1 MNLSKGNFESDIY
14 QTPSS
19 YSCLVCG
26 ELSCYRHGV
35 ESSIN
40 LQPHKG
46 LLIDRTINESLSDL
60 FETILELYVFRW
72 YDEIQEFKKDDERF
86 KSEVRFLFK
95 YLTATL
101 LRRLT
106 SLDLN
111 RIIYYKLIPL
121 LIQHFQTFLQGKRQA
136 KSQQFVEKCVLRCY
150 QQNGLTC
157 KNIRS
162 RNEEIKF
169 IRNLV
174 ELTMPYLL
182 PPYTYST
189 VSKSFLRE
197 LFTCCFVHPLV
208 EIATD
213 PLYVNDILML
223 IFGQYETPEKGENE
237 QTESNLIEILHNY
250 ELINRLPEEVAPDE
264 ESPSGELLGV
274 EFHKL
279 LKNPQMLIVFFRY
292 LKEEGSINYLQF
304 ILSLE
309 SFNEKLFDPE
319 ISQNEM
325 KELHADATHIYR
337 SYLLPAGSDYLGLQ
351 DEQLLVEMKR
361 ILDKDY
367 ECIVEL
373 RSLKPLLEA
382 YEEIYSKLEQ
392 FYFPQ
397 FLTSDL
403 YIKMI
408 VGSRLFNF
416 LDECSSERFIFNGE
430 ENCEELF
437 ETNSDEEAD
446 EEEDVYVDYGID
458 LIDIMN
464 ADSSSTNEMDLKES
478 ETVRDLSTWKISIDK
493 VDTKIQN
500 TFKYYY
506 VFQIK
511 VEVEDSNGDEPT
523 RPDELDEKEFA
534 CQPGKSSQQSWIVE
548 RKYEEFYVL
557 DGKLKKFHGN
567 ALSRIVG
574 LSSKRTLFKQS
585 LAFLESKKLEF
596 EKYLHELT
604 NIPGLKRSELIYNF
618 LKPPSDSTTQQ
629 EDIFHHS
636 KLVDIN
642 LRKMIKTMPA
652 KFSQER
658 GQNLDSFL
666 KNFINSTESQKGKGN
681 VPNLKD
687 IFNYNNESDSPSS
700 EESPESDPADFK
712 ENDGGQAA
720 GKRTEVFKV
729 HAIYDYL
736 IIVLT
741 RICNLKSYSGLVVK
755 LLRLLQPVLNNT
767 IEHIFHLSVRSKVNS
782 LLTRDNLNK
791 SILFLK
797 ATILE
802 MESKENEAR
811 GLSKLEKMRKQKSQD
826 TLRTLQNYFSNFLPA
841 YLSLLNLNN
850 QTGYFLHSVFQ
861 YQLLNKQ
868 FFYLFFNLMIEDVFP
883 EIVDKKR

>member
-1 MNLSKGNFESDIY
+1 M
-14 QTPSS
+14 
-19 YSCLVCG
+19 
-26 ELSCYRHGV
+26 
-35 ESSIN
+35 
-40 LQPHKG
+40 
-46 LLIDRTINESLSDL
+46 
-60 FETILELYVFRW
+60 
-72 YDEIQEFKKDDERF
+72 
-86 KSEVRFLFK
+86 RFLFK
-95 YLTATL
+95 YLTSTL
-101 LRRLT
+101 LRRLA

-111 RIIYYKLIPL
+111 RIIYHKLIPL

-136 KSQQFVEKCVLRCY
+136 KSQQFVEKSVLRCY
-150 QQNGLTC
+150 AQNGLIC
-157 KNIRS
+157 KNIKS

-169 IRNLV
+169 LRNLV

-197 LFTCCFVHPLV
+197 LFTCCFVFPLV

-213 PLYVNDILML
+213 PLYLNEILML
-223 IFGQYETPEKGENE
+223 IFNAQDAPIEKDENE
-237 QTESNLIEILHNY
+237 HRESNLIEILYNY
-250 ELINRLPEEVAPDE
+250 ELTNRAKESAEEPGDE
-264 ESPSGELLGV
+264 LAGGHLLGV

-279 LKNPQMLIVFFRY
+279 LKNQQMLIVFFQY
-292 LKEEGSINYLQF
+292 LKDEGSINYLQF

-309 SFNEKLFDPE
+309 SFNDKLFDPE

-325 KELHADATHIYR
+325 KELHADASHIYKT
-337 SYLLPAGSDYLGLQ
+337 YLLPTGADFLGLQ

-361 ILDKDY
+361 ILDKNY
-367 ECIVEL
+367 ECIIEL

-392 FYFPQ
+392 FYYPQ

-416 LDECSSERFIFNGE
+416 LDECSSERFIFNE

-437 ETNSDEEAD
+437 ENNSELEEED

-464 ADSSSTNEMDLKES
+464 ADSSSTNELELKES
-478 ETVRDLSTWKISIDK
+478 ETVRDLSMWKISIDK
-493 VDTKIQN
+493 VDTKIYN
-500 TFKYYY
+500 NYKYFY

-511 VEVEDSNGDEPT
+511 VEVDDGGDEPADE
-523 RPDELDEKEFA
+523 PDDKEFGGLA
-534 CQPGKSSQQSWIVE
+534 KTNRSWVVE

-596 EKYLHELT
+596 ERYLHELT
-604 NIPGLKRSELIYNF
+604 NISSLKRSELIYNF

-642 LRKMIKTMPA
+642 LKKMIKTVPA

-658 GQNLDSFL
+658 GQNLDAFL
-666 KNFINSTESQKGKGN
+666 KNFINSTESQKSKGN

-687 IFNYNNESDSPSS
+687 IFNYNNESDSQSS
-700 EESPESDPADFK
+700 EESPESDPVDFR
-712 ENDGGQAA
+712 ESDQAS
-720 GKRTEVFKV
+720 KRRDVFKV
-729 HAIYDYL
+729 NSIYDYL

-741 RICNLKSYSGLVVK
+741 RICNLKNYGGLMVK
-755 LLRLLQPVLNNT
+755 LLRVLQPVLNNT
-767 IEHIFHLSVRSKVNS
+767 IEYIFHLSVQSKVNN
-782 LLTRDNLNK
+782 LLTRVNLNK

-802 MESKENEAR
+802 METKEAEAR
-811 GLSKLEKMRKQKSQD
+811 GPSKLEKMRKQKSQE
-826 TLRTLQNYFSNFLPA
+826 TLRALQEYFNDFLPG
-841 YLSLLNLNN
+841 YLSFLNLNT

-868 FFYLFFNLMIEDVFP
+868 FFYLFFNLLIEDVFP
-883 EIVDKKR
+883 EIIDKKR

>member
-1 MNLSKGNFESDIY
+1 M
-14 QTPSS
+14 
-19 YSCLVCG
+19 
-26 ELSCYRHGV
+26 
-35 ESSIN
+35 
-40 LQPHKG
+40 
-46 LLIDRTINESLSDL
+46 
-60 FETILELYVFRW
+60 
-72 YDEIQEFKKDDERF
+72 
-86 KSEVRFLFK
+86 RFLFK
-95 YLTATL
+95 YLTSTL

-150 QQNGLTC
+150 QQNGLIC
-157 KNIRS
+157 KNIKS

-197 LFTCCFVHPLV
+197 LFTCCFVFPLV

-223 IFGQYETPEKGENE
+223 IFSGQYETPEKGESE
-237 QTESNLIEILHNY
+237 QAESNLIEILHNY
-250 ELINRLPEEVAPDE
+250 ELTNRQKQPTEEPAADG
-264 ESPSGELLGV
+264 ESPSAELLGV

-279 LKNPQMLIVFFRY
+279 LKNPQMLIVFFQY

-337 SYLLPAGSDYLGLQ
+337 SYLLPAGSDYLGIQ
-351 DEQLLVEMKR
+351 DEQLLIEMKR
-361 ILDKDY
+361 ILDKNH

-392 FYFPQ
+392 FYYPQ

-416 LDECSSERFIFNGE
+416 LDECSSERFIFNE

-437 ETNSDEEAD
+437 ENNSDVDEDD

-464 ADSSSTNEMDLKES
+464 ADSSSTNELDLKES

-500 TFKYYY
+500 TYKYYY

-511 VEVEDSNGDEPT
+511 VEMDSNGDEPT
-523 RPDELDEKEFA
+523 RADELDEKEFGCPDLA
-534 CQPGKSSQQSWIVE
+534 SQQSWVVE

-642 LRKMIKTMPA
+642 LRKMVFKTMPA

-666 KNFINSTESQKGKGN
+666 KNFISSTESQKGKSN

-700 EESPESDPADFK
+700 EESPEGDLIDFK
-712 ENDGGQAA
+712 EHESSGQQAS
-720 GKRTEVFKV
+720 KRGDVFKV
-729 HAIYDYL
+729 HSCYDYL
-736 IIVLT
+736 IIILT
-741 RICNLKSYSGLVVK
+741 RICNLKSYGGLVIK
-755 LLRLLQPVLNNT
+755 LLRVLQPLLNST
-767 IEHIFHLSVRSKVNS
+767 IEHIFHLSVRSKVNN
-782 LLTRDNLNK
+782 LLTRENINK

-802 MESKENEAR
+802 MEAKEADAR
-811 GLSKLEKMRKQKSQD
+811 GLTKLEKMRKQKSQD
-826 TLRTLQNYFSNFLPA
+826 TLRTLQDYFNNFLPA

-868 FFYLFFNLMIEDVFP
+868 FFYLFFNLLIEDVFP